1 MAATAE
7 KSKEA
12 ELKGERDELKARL
25 SGAENANNLLSRD
38 LASAQKALAAATEK
52 AGQAKALEQTV
63 ADLNT
68 QLSRLQADLSSA
80 NAKAARAEVILE
92 GLRGFKS
99 VLDSA

>member
-12 ELKGERDELKARL
+12 ELKTEVGELKARL

-38 LASAQKALAAATEK
+38 LAAAQKSLVAANAK
-52 AGQAKALEQTV
+52 ADQAKALEQTV
-63 ADLNT
+63 ANLNA
-68 QLSRLQADLSSA
+68 QLSRTQADLTSA
-80 NAKAARAEVILE
+80 NAKAARAEVILD

-99 VLDSA
+99 VLDAA